1 MTLGDIENLEAVTKK
16 DKTLEIK
23 VKNKYT
29 GEVISTLQADTPE
42 SLRAK
47 IQKIANCTEK
57 LKQSDKLERVEWLGK
72 VARKVRF
79 QKKELKNIIVAEG
92 GLPIK
97 YAEWEISIVYNGF
110 KFCDWFFQFFEDKV
124 LEDIEG
130 QRFSKIEYQPHG
142 VTVGISPRNTPISLP
157 LYFFGAAYLTAN
169 PAIIKPSTACPITF
183 STVFQMMR
191 EMNNPLFDGYEIAIS
206 PGDDAVDEFIE
217 NQLVKTFLC
226 ITSSHTAKDILLKY
240 AKYLKKSIDNSM
252 GIKLFTMPMKHFIF
266 EMAGNDAGVVLPG
279 INIERV
285 AKWNVAASYTNSG
298 QQCFSMKRII
308 VHQDIYDEYVE
319 ALLREMDQ
327 VKLGDPM
334 DPTVD
339 IGPLGSRKIL
349 MMMEVMVEDAK
360 KHGAKILCGAKK
372 IDTGEDYGL
381 FYYPTLIEIDS
392 SLCDDLPKSPFLW
405 REEAFGPVRSIT
417 KAKDINEAI
426 KLANNSNYGMRAVG
440 YASNPSDIQK
450 LKSDLNAGN
459 IFINTKPMIVDIS
472 FPLGGIKDSSY
483 PPGIKYYPRE
493 LVWPKFIHDAT
504 SKNLNL
510 IS

>member
-1 MTLGDIENLEAVTKK
+1 MTIGDLEKVKK
-16 DKTLEIK
+16 IAKNEKALEIK

-29 GEVISTLQADTPE
+29 GEIISTFKADTRE
-42 SLRAK
+42 TLRAK
-47 IQKIANCTEK
+47 IQKIAK
-57 LKQSDKLERVEWLGK
+57 YAKSLAQSDKFERVAWLGK
-72 VARKVRF
+72 VARKIRF
-79 QKKELKNIIVAEG
+79 KKKELKNIIVAEG

-110 KFCDWFFQFFEDKV
+110 KFCDWYFQFYEDKV

-130 QRFSKIEYQPHG
+130 QRFSKIEYHPHG
-142 VTVGISPRNTPISLP
+142 VTVGITPRNTPISLP
-157 LYFFGAAYLTAN
+157 LYFLGACYLTGN
-169 PAIIKPSTACPITF
+169 PAIIKPSTACPTTF
-183 STVFQMMR
+183 STVFQMMQ

-206 PGDDAVDEFIE
+206 PGDMAIDEFIQ

-226 ITSSHTAKDILLKY
+226 ITASHTAKDILLRY

-252 GIKLFTMPMKHFIF
+252 GVKLFTMPMKHFVF
-266 EMAGNDAGVVLPG
+266 EMAGNDAGIILPG
-279 INIERV
+279 VNIECV
-285 AKWNVAASYTNSG
+285 AKWNVAASFTNSG

-308 VHQDIYDEYVE
+308 IHQDIYDEYVE
-319 ALLREMDQ
+319 ALLREIDKI
-327 VKLGDPM
+327 KLGDPM

-349 MMMEVMVEDAK
+349 MMMEIMVEDAK
-360 KHGAKILCGAKK
+360 KYGAKILCGAKK

-381 FYYPTLIEIDS
+381 FYYPTLVEIDS
-392 SLCDDLPKSPFLW
+392 KLCQDLATAPFLW
-405 REEAFGPVRSIT
+405 REEAFGPVRSVT
-417 KAKDINEAI
+417 KAKDIDDAI
-426 KLANNSNYGMRAVG
+426 KLANNSNYGMRAVA
-440 YASNPSDIQK
+440 YATNPSDIQK
-450 LKSDLNAGN
+450 LKSELDAGN

-483 PPGIKYYPRE
+483 PPGLKYYPRE

-504 SKNLNL
+504 SKNINK

>member
-1 MTLGDIENLEAVTKK
+1 MTVEDTEKIKKPSKGEVPEIE
-16 DKTLEIK
+16 

-29 GEVISTLQADTPE
+29 GELISTLPADTRE
-42 SLRAK
+42 SLQEK
-47 IQKIANCTEK
+47 IKRIASHAES
-57 LKQSDKLERVEWLGK
+57 LSQSDKFERVEWLGK

-79 QKKELKNIIVAEG
+79 KKKELKENIVAEG

-110 KFCDWFFQFFEDKV
+110 KFCDWFFQFYEDKV

-130 QRFSKIEYQPHG
+130 QRFSKIEYHPHG

-157 LYFFGAAYLTAN
+157 LYFLGAAYLTAN
-169 PAIIKPSTACPITF
+169 PSIIKPSTACPLTF
-183 STVFQMMR
+183 STVFEMMQ
-191 EMNNPLFDGYEIAIS
+191 EMNNPLFDAYDIAIS
-206 PGDDAVDEFIE
+206 PGMQAIDEFIQ
-217 NQLVKTFLC
+217 NQLVRTFLC
-226 ITSSHTAKDILLKY
+226 ITSSHTAKDILLRY
-240 AKYLKKSIDNSM
+240 TKYLKKSIDKSM
-252 GIKLFTMPMKHFIF
+252 GIDLFTMPLKHFVF

-279 INIERV
+279 VNIERV
-285 AKWNVAASYTNSG
+285 AKWNVAASFTNSG

-319 ALLREMDQ
+319 ALLRETEK

-349 MMMEVMVEDAK
+349 MMMEIMVEDAK
-360 KHGAKILCGAKK
+360 KHDAKILCGAEK
-372 IDTGEDYGL
+372 IDTGADYGL
-381 FYYPTLIEIDS
+381 FYYPTLVEIDAS
-392 SLCDDLPKSPFLW
+392 KCWDLPKAPFLW
-405 REEAFGPVRSIT
+405 REEAFGPVRSVT
-417 KAKDINEAI
+417 KAKDTDEAI
-426 KLANNSNYGMRAVG
+426 KLANASNYGMRAVG
-440 YASNPSDIQK
+440 YATTPSDIQR
-450 LKSDLNAGN
+450 LKTELHAGN

-483 PPGIKYYPRE
+483 PPGLKYYPRE

-504 SKNLNL
+504 SKN
-510 IS
+510 ISKIS

>member
-1 MTLGDIENLEAVTKK
+1 MTIGDVNKMKK
-16 DKTLEIK
+16 SPTGDKTLEIE

-29 GEVISTLQADTPE
+29 GELIATLQADTRDT
-42 SLRAK
+42 LREKIKRIASFSDMLAK
-47 IQKIANCTEK
+47 
-57 LKQSDKLERVEWLGK
+57 SDKSERVAWLGK

-79 QKKELKNIIVAEG
+79 KKKELKNIIVAEG

-97 YAEWEISIVYNGF
+97 YSEWEISIVYNGF
-110 KFCDWFFQFFEDKV
+110 KFCDWFFQFYEDKV

-130 QRFSKIEYQPHG
+130 QRFSKIEYHPHG

-157 LYFFGAAYLTAN
+157 LYFLGAAYLTAN

-183 STVFQMMR
+183 STVFKMMK
-191 EMNNPLFDGYEIAIS
+191 EMNNPLFNGYEIAIS
-206 PGDDAVDEFIE
+206 PGMQAIDEFIQ
-217 NQLVKTFLC
+217 NRLIKTFLC
-226 ITSSHTAKDILLKY
+226 ITASHTAKDIILRY

-252 GIKLFTMPMKHFIF
+252 GIQLFTMPMKHFVF

-285 AKWNVAASYTNSG
+285 AKWNVAASFTNSG

-308 VHQDIYDEYVE
+308 VHQDIYDDYLE
-319 ALLREMDQ
+319 ALLRETEK

-349 MMMEVMVEDAK
+349 MMMEIMVEDAK

-381 FYYPTLIEIDS
+381 FYYPTLVEIEAEKCWDIS
-392 SLCDDLPKSPFLW
+392 KAPFLW

-417 KAKDINEAI
+417 KAKDIDEAI
-426 KLANNSNYGMRAVG
+426 KLANASNYGMRAVG
-440 YASNPSDIQK
+440 YASDPTEIQR
-450 LKSDLNAGN
+450 LKKELNAGN
-459 IFINTKPMIVDIS
+459 IFINTKPMVIDIS

-483 PPGIKYYPRE
+483 PPGLKYYPRE

-504 SKNLNL
+504 SKNIGK